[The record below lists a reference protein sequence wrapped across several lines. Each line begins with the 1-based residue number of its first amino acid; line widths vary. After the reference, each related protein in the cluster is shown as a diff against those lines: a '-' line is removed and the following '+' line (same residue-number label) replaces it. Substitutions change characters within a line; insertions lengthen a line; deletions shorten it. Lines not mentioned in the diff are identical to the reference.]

1 MPLGRSLLAHGGV
14 VGPSAGRLR
23 LHLSLPIGGDEC
35 GGVPRSAQRS
45 RAQTD
50 AASSAWSCC
59 LVSVRW
65 SCFPR
70 GSAIDVRQC
79 GETGCGVRP
88 EDPYQPALSDE
99 SLDLGEST
107 SSASCCPR
115 RRKWY
120 WRAVPGAELRSI
132 QVLACGTGIVGWAC
146 GDRRGL
152 LGSQRNSR
160 PTYRDRRGDRSVTRR
175 RFT

>member
-1 MPLGRSLLAHGGV
+1 MAAWWGPAPVGCDCTCRCQSVVMSAVGHRGRRSGRAH
-14 VGPSAGRLR
+14 
-23 LHLSLPIGGDEC
+23 
-35 GGVPRSAQRS
+35 RSTQPVR
-45 RAQTD
+45 
-50 AASSAWSCC
+50 AWSCC
-59 LVSVRW
+59 VVSVRW

-79 GETGCGVRP
+79 VETGCDVRP
-88 EDPYQPALSDE
+88 EDPRQPALSDE
-99 SLDLGEST
+99 SLDLGEYT
-107 SSASCCPR
+107 SSTSCCPR

-132 QVLACGTGIVGWAC
+132 QARVCGSGIVGWAS
-146 GDRRGL
+146 GERRGL

-160 PTYRDRRGDRSVTRR
+160 PTYRDWRGDCSVTRR